1 MVDLGGQKKTSA
13 TKDSIWGTAS
23 RPLHILADYIEGQMS
38 LENKRLRETLRT
50 YIGHEERYNGIINQM
65 LRGIDPLLC
74 SIFLPWKGE
83 LERRQLDHELV
94 WLAVERNLPFCRLS
108 RNKVTKDIPGVCR
121 QSIL

>member
-65 LRGIDPLLC
+65 HRARSEYL
-74 SIFLPWKGE
+74 FAKE
-83 LERRQLDHELV
+83 EQRQ
-94 WLAVERNLPFCRLS
+94 
-108 RNKVTKDIPGVCR
+108 KTKDKKSTECITGFFMYNPER
-121 QSIL
+121 DEDK